1 MSRKRKAPVRK
12 VYPDPKFHSE
22 VVSKFINSIMYDGKR
37 STAEKILYDALD
49 KIKSKNNEDPLKIFN
64 TAISNVKPNLECRSR
79 RVGGATYQV
88 PVEVKSKR
96 AQALALR
103 WLMDATRKRKNKTM
117 ADKLYSEILDASQN
131 KGSAIKKREDTHKMA
146 EANKAF
152 AHFRWLMDATR
163 KRKNKTM
170 ADKLYAELMD
180 AAQNKGSAIKKREDT
195 HKMAESNKAFAHF
208 RW

>member
-12 VYPDPKFHSE
+12 VYPDPQLHSE
-22 VVSKFINSIMYDGKR
+22 IVSKFINSIMYDGKR

-49 KIKSKNNEDPLKIFN
+49 KIKSRDKNAPQKIFN
-64 TAISNVKPNLECRSR
+64 LAINNVKPNLECRSR

-96 AQALALR
+96 AQALSL
-103 WLMDATRKRKNKTM
+103 
-117 ADKLYSEILDASQN
+117 
-131 KGSAIKKREDTHKMA
+131 
-146 EANKAF
+146 
-152 AHFRWLMDATR
+152 RWLMDATR

-170 ADKLYAELMD
+170 ADKLYAELLD
-180 AAQNKGSAIKKREDT
+180 ASQNKGSAIKKREDT
-195 HKMAESNKAFAHF
+195 HRMAEANKAFAHF